1 MRALTRAR
9 AVAFPARAARV
20 TARPGS
26 RRRVAARAGPKNR
39 LREKEARK
47 ARETRDHDAEFDDYV
62 NKHVDRPPAGA
73 TEGARRPAKTSE
85 AKRFVKKV
93 RRKAKKAAQKA
104 VDALLPRESAF
115 PRSSSDAPVRMGAA
129 SGGMM
134 THRPYRPNP
143 YGAYGRA
150 AAAWGAIFACA
161 WVALKIVNGE
171 NPVRKIGGA
180 IGGVFKGGSRPPPP
194 GARGPGRW
202 VGDRSLGGRQV
213 WVPASEDRYR
223 EERRRLEGA
232 LDELPGD
239 ASRPRA
245 SVQAPASSSDA
256 AKKSEA
262 DLPAWWV
269 QPSPQYVPPGRKES
283 LILSARTEGANLA
296 RKRVNGSGISPEDL
310 ADFRSAC
317 AAAGERGC
325 AAKSVGPEGAR
336 VAIFRA
342 AADYAVTDAMSGRAG
357 ATSSF
362 NAPVGQF
369 LVGLS
374 DDLNLEPRKCVSVVM
389 ADVAVRVRGAVV
401 QAGAGIRTNDTVSTM
416 LELDKLVQLFNAF
429 PFADDAPE
437 LDMLSVGLRSRLTD
451 VERDAIC
458 REYDSVSGGAHSAV
472 FRAAVRGSTS
482 SAYE

>member
-1 MRALTRAR
+1 
-9 AVAFPARAARV
+9 
-20 TARPGS
+20 
-26 RRRVAARAGPKNR
+26 
-39 LREKEARK
+39 
-47 ARETRDHDAEFDDYV
+47 
-62 NKHVDRPPAGA
+62 
-73 TEGARRPAKTSE
+73 
-85 AKRFVKKV
+85 
-93 RRKAKKAAQKA
+93 
-104 VDALLPRESAF
+104 
-115 PRSSSDAPVRMGAA
+115 
-129 SGGMM
+129 M

-401 QAGAGIRTNDTVSTM
+401 QAGAGIRTNDTVNTM